1 MAQLSTQKNSP
12 RGVDWQDSPREV
24 ASHRRQVPKVV
35 SQTTSV
41 MGSDSHQRIT
51 EQEPPTNPNGTFSFN
66 N

>member
-12 RGVDWQDSPREV
+12 RGVDWKDSPREL
-24 ASHRRQVPKVV
+24 ASHRRQAPRLA

-41 MGSDSHQRIT
+41 KGSDSHQRIT
-51 EQEPPTNPNGTFSFN
+51 EQEPLTNPNGTFSFN